1 MKCRSKLGLIIRNIT
16 FYSAIIASLLILS
29 SFKSVP
35 KSKKR
40 QLMYSYL
47 ALGDS
52 YTIGELVPY
61 KENFP
66 HQAIAMLQ
74 AQNMPVSEP
83 VIVATTGWTTDE
95 LATAIRE
102 KNIHETFDIVT
113 LLIGVNNQYRGRT
126 VEEYTAEFTN
136 LLLQSIAF
144 AHGNSQHVFVL
155 SIPDWGGTPF
165 ASDRDATLIA
175 QQIDAYNAAKRAIT
189 KAHNC
194 HFINITP
201 STRSHAQDPSYLAAD
216 GLHPS
221 SKEYKIWAAM
231 LADEV
236 KAAFKQL

>member
-1 MKCRSKLGLIIRNIT
+1 LVIRNISL
-16 FYSAIIASLLILS
+16 YSCIIASLLILS
-29 SFKSVP
+29 SFKTVP
-35 KSKKR
+35 KSKKL
-40 QLMYSYL
+40 QPMHSYL

-74 AQNMPVSEP
+74 AQQMPVSEP

-102 KNIHETFDIVT
+102 KNIQETFDIVT
-113 LLIGVNNQYRGRT
+113 LLIGVNNQYRGRG
-126 VEEYTAEFTN
+126 VEEYKTEFTN
-136 LLLQSIAF
+136 LLLQAIAF
-144 AHGNSQHVFVL
+144 ARGNSQHVFVL
-155 SIPDWGGTPF
+155 SIPDWGCTPF
-165 ASDRDATLIA
+165 AADRDAQQIA
-175 QQIDAYNAAKRAIT
+175 KEIDAYNAAKRAIT

-194 HFINITP
+194 HYINITP
-201 STRSHAQDPSYLAAD
+201 STRAHAQDPNYLATD

-221 SKEYKIWAAM
+221 AKEYKVWAAM

-236 KAAFKQL
+236 KATYTQP